1 MERFPI
7 KIRLSRR
14 MIALC
19 VVFTLFALL
28 IGYGI
33 IKMSS
38 QTIYMADGAP
48 MPWYFKAIFIALEI
62 VIEVG
67 ALFMIV
73 PMWKRIFTGDGAMTL
88 TETGIENTFMLFTVL
103 AFWTTLQI
111 RFIPWTALQ
120 VNKLDANSYTV
131 DVEQL
136 PKGSIGK
143 FAKTR
148 LKISG
153 FEFKIGQIEAEDF
166 EHYRQ
171 IALSQSTDMTE

>member
-19 VVFTLFALL
+19 VMFTLFALL

-33 IKMSS
+33 VKMSS
-38 QTIYMADGAP
+38 QTIYMGDGAL
-48 MPWYFKAIFIALEI
+48 MPWYFKAIFIVLEI

-73 PMWKRIFTGDGAMTL
+73 PMWKRIFARNGAMTL
-88 TETGIENTFMLFTVL
+88 TETGIENTFMLFTVF
-103 AFWTTLQI
+103 AFWTTLRI
-111 RFIPWTALQ
+111 RFIPWSALQ
-120 VNKLDANSYTV
+120 VNKSDANSYTV

-136 PKGSIGK
+136 PKGSVGK
-143 FAKTR
+143 LAKMR

-166 EHYRQ
+166 ENYRQ
-171 IALSQSTDMTE
+171 IALSQSKDTTK

>member
-1 MERFPI
+1 MESFPI

-19 VVFTLFALL
+19 VMFTLFALL

-33 IKMSS
+33 FKMSS
-38 QTIYMADGAP
+38 QTIYMGDGTP
-48 MPWYFKAIFIALEI
+48 MPLYFKAIFIALE
-62 VIEVG
+62 VIIEIG

-73 PMWKRIFTGDGAMTL
+73 PMWKRIFARNGAMTL
-88 TETGIENTFMLFTVL
+88 TEAGIENTFMLFTVF
-103 AFWTTLQI
+103 AFWTTLPI

-131 DVEQL
+131 DIEQL
-136 PKGSIGK
+136 PKGSVGK
-143 FAKTR
+143 LAKMR
-148 LKISG
+148 LKITG
-153 FEFKIGQIEAEDF
+153 FEFRIGQIEAENF

-171 IALSQSTDMTE
+171 IALSQSEDTTV